1 MVRQKLKKICAG
13 VLVASMLLQTLPA
26 QAQAEEKVNTTVM
39 ASEGQQA
46 AQTPNGSETQYNGI
60 TSENES

>member
-26 QAQAEEKVNTTVM
+26 QVQAEEKVNTTVT
-39 ASEGQQA
+39 ASEVQED
-46 AQTPNGSETQYNGI
+46 TK
-60 TSENES
+60 